1 MVLWHYMTYMPFG
14 TKKLM
19 LFPEKTFPIFMKGM
33 FYTPW
38 PSLRFT
44 HSPQEPL
51 FQTLEQGADS
61 LAFRQLFY
69 FLNLHLKRD
78 TQEFIDACIE
88 NDEKMPG
95 KIVKDLSRLG
105 WDDVIEKM
113 KKSA

>member
-1 MVLWHYMTYMPFG
+1 MARKNVKQEFQ
-14 TKKLM
+14 
-19 LFPEKTFPIFMKGM
+19 
-33 FYTPW
+33 
-38 PSLRFT
+38 PSSDVSRII
-44 HSPQEPL
+44 
-51 FQTLEQGADS
+51 S
-61 LAFRQLFY
+61 LASGKWAYLMNY
-69 FLNLHLKRD
+69 KGKTLHLKRD